1 MIIDFHTH
9 VFPPED
15 FETFTGTGFHKNVG
29 AKKGRPPATIENVLE
44 AAKIGGVD
52 ISVISNPIHNL
63 RDMDRA
69 QQLERCQRQNRY
81 NAQQQNKYPG
91 QIYGMASI
99 VPYGGDPF
107 LREFERAVKQDG
119 LKGAWILSSLQ
130 GSYPDDDDAFPFF
143 QLACELDVPVV
154 IHPPSVGF
162 GEERMRDYRLASSV
176 GRPMDGALA
185 VARMIVRGV
194 FEKLPKLKVMAT
206 HLGGGICE
214 MIGRMDYAYRLQ
226 DECFFLGTYE
236 PMLIKHQ
243 PSHYLKML
251 YLESTS
257 YWVPGARC
265 AFEIGRR
272 RSFRVRHQF
281 AAVVRPEKGRRRAD
295 RENGAVGGRQEQ
307 GLLREREEAVEA
319 ISGRDL
325 KHDTIE
331 RRRSPASRSEA
342 KRSEREG

>member
-9 VFPPED
+9 LLPPD
-15 FETFTGTGFHKNVG
+15 DWDTFTGTGFHRNVG
-29 AKKGRPPATIENVLE
+29 AKKGRPPGTIENVLE

-52 ISVISNPIHNL
+52 ISVISNPLHNM

-81 NAQQQNKYPG
+81 NASQQNKYPG
-91 QIYGMASI
+91 KIYGMASI

-185 VARMIVRGV
+185 VARLIVRGM
-194 FEKLPKLKVMAT
+194 FEKLPTLKLVGT

-214 MIGRMDYAYRLQ
+214 MIGRMDYAYNLG
-226 DECFFLGTYE
+226 DEAYFLGSYE
-236 PMLIKHQ
+236 PMLITHP
-243 PSHYLKML
+243 PSHYLKMMF
-251 YLESTS
+251 LESTC
-257 YWVPGARC
+257 YHAPAARC
-265 AFEIGRR
+265 AVETVGADHFLFGTDAPPLTSLKRKGVEMIKELGL
-272 RSFRVRHQF
+272 S
-281 AAVVRPEKGRRRAD
+281 PEDERKVYG
-295 RENGAVGGRQEQ
+295 ENART
-307 GLLREREEAVEA
+307 LLKLPV
-319 ISGRDL
+319 
-325 KHDTIE
+325 
-331 RRRSPASRSEA
+331 P
-342 KRSEREG
+342 